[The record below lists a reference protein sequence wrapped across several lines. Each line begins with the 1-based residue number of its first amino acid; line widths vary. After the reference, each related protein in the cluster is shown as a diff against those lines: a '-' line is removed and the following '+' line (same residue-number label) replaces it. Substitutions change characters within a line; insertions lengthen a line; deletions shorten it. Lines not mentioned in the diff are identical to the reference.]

1 MRCLVELEDFVSEVG
16 LHFIYQYHL
25 LEINVNEKTV
35 IDQKHCIYCVQHLLH
50 VTQKYNIIKERYID

>member
-1 MRCLVELEDFVSEVG
+1 MELEDFVSEVG

-35 IDQKHCIYCVQHLLH
+35 IDQKHCILCTAFTTCNSEIQ
-50 VTQKYNIIKERYID
+50 YN